1 MLDIIAAMDGLP
13 REIEEEIFKGLAD
26 DSTSIAQLQRVNK
39 NFASDQ
45 FLWRL
50 LLAKS
55 CSGYKAPSDCSLEA
69 LKSFVR
75 YLPREKFSPVFKAR
89 WFSGAVSGSSFAPLC
104 SVLILHRPQ
113 GLNAFLCRKPCLPRS
128 GIVRQAPIDLRSTQ

>member
-13 REIEEEIFKGLAD
+13 REIEEEIFKCLAD

-39 NFASDQ
+39 KFASDQ

-69 LKSFVR
+69 IKGFVR
-75 YLPREKFSPVFKAR
+75 YLPRKKFSSESYVTPLDDRVMKAR
-89 WFSGAVSGSSFAPLC
+89 PFIIS
-104 SVLILHRPQ
+104 
-113 GLNAFLCRKPCLPRS
+113 LP
-128 GIVRQAPIDLRSTQ
+128 

>member
-1 MLDIIAAMDGLP
+1 MQDIIAAMDDLP
-13 REIEEEIFKGLAD
+13 PEIDEEIFKCLAD
-26 DSTSIAQLQRVNK
+26 DSTSIAQLQRVNRK
-39 NFASDQ
+39 FASDQ

-75 YLPREKFSPVFKAR
+75 YVPRERFTPSLKT
-89 WFSGAVSGSSFAPLC
+89 WLSGAVSGTLLQINLAM
-104 SVLILHRPQ
+104 
-113 GLNAFLCRKPCLPRS
+113 
-128 GIVRQAPIDLRSTQ
+128 